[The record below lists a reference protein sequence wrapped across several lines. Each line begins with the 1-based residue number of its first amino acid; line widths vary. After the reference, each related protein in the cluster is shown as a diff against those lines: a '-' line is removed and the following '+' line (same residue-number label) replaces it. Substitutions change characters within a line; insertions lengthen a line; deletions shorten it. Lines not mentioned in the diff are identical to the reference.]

1 MTTGTEQMVD
11 PAVGG
16 ENTLGMAGG
25 FEPAPLSLWL
35 SGGLMG
41 EFGAVVQPLVLAMLD
56 AGDQCL
62 ASRFVALEW
71 VGDDDPRHVAQ
82 QPLEAFAEKALGG
95 ALVTPGLN
103 PDVQHITVLIHRP
116 LQVIA
121 LAIDAEINLIQ
132 MPLVAPTGGAAAR
145 RVGEV
150 LAEFQTPRADRLVG
164 DHDAARGQQF
174 LDIAITQGEAE
185 IEPDGVADDLRRIA
199 VARIGILG
207 VVHGHEAYRR
217 CWSRLS

>member
-1 MTTGTEQMVD
+1 MIHG
-11 PAVGG
+11 ALGG
-16 ENTLGMAGG
+16 ENALGMAGR
-25 FEPAPLSLWL
+25 FEPAPLSLSL

-82 QPLEAFAEKALGG
+82 PLEAVAEKALGG
-95 ALVTPGLN
+95 ALVAARLN
-103 PDVQHITVLIHRP
+103 PDVQHITVLIHRSP
-116 LQVIA
+116 QVIA

-132 MPLVAPTGGAAAR
+132 MSLVAPTRGAAAR
-145 RVGEV
+145 RIGEV

-174 LDIAITQGEAE
+174 LDIAIAQGEAE
-185 IEPDGVADDLRRIA
+185 IEPDGVADDLSGVA
-199 VARIGILG
+199 VARIGMLG
-207 VVHGHEAYRR
+207 VVHGHEAYRLR
-217 CWSRLS
+217 WSRST

>member
-1 MTTGTEQMVD
+1 MIHG
-11 PAVGG
+11 ALGG
-16 ENTLGMAGG
+16 ENALGMAGG
-25 FEPAPLSLWL
+25 FEPAPLSLSL

-41 EFGAVVQPLVLAMLD
+41 EFGAVVQPFVRAMLD

-82 QPLEAFAEKALGG
+82 PLEAFAEKALGG
-95 ALVTPGLN
+95 ALVAPGLN
-103 PDVQHITVLIHRP
+103 PDVQHITVLIHRSP
-116 LQVIA
+116 QVIA

-132 MPLVAPTGGAAAR
+132 MSLVAPTRGAAAR
-145 RVGEV
+145 RVGKV

-174 LDIAITQGEAE
+174 LDIAIAQGEAE
-185 IEPDGVADDLRRIA
+185 IEPDGVADDLRRVV
-199 VARIGILG
+199 VARIGMLG
-207 VVHGHEAYRR
+207 VVHGHEAYRLR
-217 CWSRLS
+217 WSRST